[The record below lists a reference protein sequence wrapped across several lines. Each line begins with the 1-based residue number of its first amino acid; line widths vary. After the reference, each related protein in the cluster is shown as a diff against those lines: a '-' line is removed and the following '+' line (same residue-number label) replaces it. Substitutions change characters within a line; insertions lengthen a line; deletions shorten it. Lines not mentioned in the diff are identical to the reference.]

1 MFKNIIFS
9 IVCIIICMLFN
20 LQHGISTHPDQGP
33 VDVVFEVWHMPSIP
47 YLDKNDT
54 QLVPVIKK
62 SEHLSCQH
70 TRAGT
75 PTPQHLQS

>member
-1 MFKNIIFS
+1 MYKNILFS
-9 IVCIIICMLFN
+9 ILCIIICVVFN
-20 LQHGISTHPDQGP
+20 LQHGISMLPDQGP
-33 VDVVFEVWHMPSIP
+33 VDEVFEVWHMPSIP

-75 PTPQHLQS
+75 PSLLHLQS